1 MALMDK
7 ISSLK
12 QINIDDLYNDFL
24 GLEQKQQIFVGVGIA
39 LVLLLILSLPISCV
53 SSKINEKEEG
63 YLKYMKMASDFYGVQ
78 AEYSKLQTSFD
89 RIKKSS
95 SKLGSDPLKRVIYS
109 IADEVG
115 IQQQKVAPKTIS
127 PVTFELFTELGKEVT
142 IKNIRF
148 DQTINLLNLLV
159 TYKDVPIKIKK
170 LAIKVDP
177 KNKQMMRTVS
187 MTITTIK
194 PNK

>member
-1 MALMDK
+1 MDK

-24 GLEQKQQIFVGVGIA
+24 GLEQKQQIFVGVGIG
-39 LVLLLILSLPISCV
+39 LVILLLLSLPISCV

-63 YLKYMKMASDFYGVQ
+63 FRKFTKMASDFYGVQ
-78 AEYSKLQTSFD
+78 AEYSKLKTSFD

-95 SKLGSDPLKRVIYS
+95 SKLGSDPLKRIIYDV
-109 IADEVG
+109 AKEVG
-115 IQQQKVAPKTIS
+115 IEQQKVAPKTIS
-127 PVTFELFTELGKEVT
+127 PVTSDLFTELGKEIT

-148 DQTINLLNLLV
+148 DQTISLLSQLV
-159 TYKDVPIKIKK
+159 NYKDIPISIKK
-170 LAIKVDP
+170 LSIKADP